1 MEFYY
6 CLNAGKA
13 RMTPN
18 VLSYLLLSGTKAVA
32 AHMAFRLL
40 VAVARVDNRPF
51 RRNTYMV

>member
-6 CLNAGKA
+6 CLNAGRA
-13 RMTPN
+13 RMPPN
-18 VLSYLLLSGTKAVA
+18 VLSCWVLSGTKAVA

-40 VAVARVDNRPF
+40 VAVARVSNRTF